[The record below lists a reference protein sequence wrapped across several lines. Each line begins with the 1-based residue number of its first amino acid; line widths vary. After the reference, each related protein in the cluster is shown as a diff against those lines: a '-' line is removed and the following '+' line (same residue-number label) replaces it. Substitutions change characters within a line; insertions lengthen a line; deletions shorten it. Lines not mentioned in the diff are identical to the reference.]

1 MIMKVTRLEIWRWFP
16 VHRCAAVAVA
26 LTTKTAQWRRL
37 IGRQTR
43 PIMIVSDWWWRED
56 VRFPHCLEKSNCHVF
71 FRWWSME
78 TEQRTRKQPSLSL
91 SLSLSLPPLCPF
103 SAPSIERRLSSVFS
117 GMEIGS
123 RQIWL
128 PEQPMRTRTT
138 TSVIDCHLL
147 SNEDRPNERTGNL
160 WKAYQSNRRWVRRDR
175 WLRLYGNIHQ
185 PLGQFICVQGALN
198 ILCLFRTLY
207 FLQILFPYVKACYVE
222 KKKMLQGRFKRW

>member
-91 SLSLSLPPLCPF
+91 SLSLSPPSMSVLRSVNRTKTLLCFFWHGNWKSTNLTARTTDEDDHKCHRLPSVIERPPMDERWTNGQFVESVSVKPPLGL
-103 SAPSIERRLSSVFS
+103 E
-117 GMEIGS
+117 
-123 RQIWL
+123 
-128 PEQPMRTRTT
+128 
-138 TSVIDCHLL
+138 
-147 SNEDRPNERTGNL
+147 
-160 WKAYQSNRRWVRRDR
+160 DR